1 MMISKLQ
8 KEADFAELSK
18 DINTEY
24 LNDMGE
30 LFANF
35 EAYDVQE
42 TRRIAREEARE
53 EGIRKIVQAVKAIVN
68 SQTSARQQ
76 LMEQYELSE
85 EEAEKKV
92 ELYW

>member
-1 MMISKLQ
+1 MPRDEAEAFSGKV
-8 KEADFAELSK
+8 KERH
-18 DINTEY
+18 
-24 LNDMGE
+24 MGE

-42 TRRIAREEARE
+42 TRRIAREEARKEAREEARE
-53 EGIRKIVQAVKAIVN
+53 EGIKKIVQVVKAIVN
-68 SQTSARQQ
+68 SQVSARQQ
-76 LMEQYELSE
+76 LMEQYGLSE

>member
-1 MMISKLQ
+1 
-8 KEADFAELSK
+8 
-18 DINTEY
+18 
-24 LNDMGE
+24 MGE

-42 TRRIAREEARE
+42 TRRIAREEARREVREEAKKEIRE
-53 EGIRKIVQAVKAIVN
+53 EGIKKIVQVVKAIVN
-68 SQTSARQQ
+68 SQVSARQQ
-76 LMEQYELSE
+76 LIEQYGLSE

>member
-1 MMISKLQ
+1 
-8 KEADFAELSK
+8 
-18 DINTEY
+18 
-24 LNDMGE
+24 MGE

-42 TRRIAREEARE
+42 TRRIAREEARREVREEARREVREEAKKEIRE
-53 EGIRKIVQAVKAIVN
+53 EGIKKIVQVVKAIVN
-68 SQTSARQQ
+68 SQVSARQQ
-76 LMEQYELSE
+76 LIEQYGLSE